1 MPAYKC
7 DNGKYRWGAT
17 GSCKYNSKQEAEDD
31 NKDYYRA
38 LTDIDLTPTQGM
50 IDEAKKGLEWRKEF
64 GSTFFKNGAKP
75 SSVLST
81 DRALSETAIERLKN
95 SFNSSLQN

>member
-31 NKDYYRA
+31 NKD
-38 LTDIDLTPTQGM
+38 
-50 IDEAKKGLEWRKEF
+50 
-64 GSTFFKNGAKP
+64 
-75 SSVLST
+75 
-81 DRALSETAIERLKN
+81 
-95 SFNSSLQN
+95 